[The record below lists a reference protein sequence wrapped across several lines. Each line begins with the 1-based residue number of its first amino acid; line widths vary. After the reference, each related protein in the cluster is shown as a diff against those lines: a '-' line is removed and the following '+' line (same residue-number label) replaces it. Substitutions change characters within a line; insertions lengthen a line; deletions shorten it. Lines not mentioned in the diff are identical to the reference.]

1 MAAVRASLLSLQ
13 IRMLIETVL
22 LDKAPRDLAV
32 KQLEDGR
39 LCRLS
44 LGKSDPAMTL
54 CDTDEGDVHCTVT
67 C

>member
-54 CDTDEGDVHCTVT
+54 CDR
-67 C
+67 